1 MIKKNKIVSALHQY
15 VDGYPRNSVSIYGA
29 GHQALAIMAIADL
42 GTKIK
47 YVVDDATFKQGKY
60 TPASNIPIVSSDWL
74 SSEKPDAII
83 VMAASYSDEVA
94 SKLTQLDLDLDIAI
108 LREDELEIHNRNDR
122 RVQYEQS

>member
-1 MIKKNKIVSALHQY
+1 
-15 VDGYPRNSVSIYGA
+15 
-29 GHQALAIMAIADL
+29 MAIADL